1 MLNQLQSLAQITDI
15 ESGQKLLRSKDSR
28 LQMQESFV
36 LDAGEVL
43 ALQSPS
49 DDRRYVL
56 VSMEKSFSKI

>member
-1 MLNQLQSLAQITDI
+1 MLNQFQSLAQITDI
-15 ESGQKLLRSKDSR
+15 ESGQKMLRSKDSR

>member
-1 MLNQLQSLAQITDI
+1 MLNQFQSLAQITDI